1 MDAEE
6 RPEPPLQMIS
16 AAELHVLLGPSR
28 LMMTPLNPVSEAE
41 KVRVP
46 LTVKT

>member
-1 MDAEE
+1 
-6 RPEPPLQMIS
+6 
-16 AAELHVLLGPSR
+16 
-28 LMMTPLNPVSEAE
+28 MMTPLNPVSEAE